1 MDDPQWVFVHMA
13 RPCFKRWS
21 PDLHLPTTM
30 IPTTPFSNSNSAT
43 PSTIIWWSSNASPTA
58 SLPLPHHSSSVASS
72 QGLTPI
78 CVARSRRSS
87 PCRYHRRW
95 SSLSFKRIS
104 LTTAVRVRGPC
115 RRPLPLLPVDL
126 PRTLLLAL
134 LFGAYLRRNWRR
146 PVTRAFVTI
155 VKTNGHR
162 AIVVSLVFSCL
173 LSKTTR
179 IFPTTVLLRKRL
191 CPPQVLPPRHQPHN
205 SAFMLSREYRR
216 QRHSAWMEPSATIV
230 LWPSVPHYLQGSCP
244 VEAVDTLLSD
254 HTNIRNTLHR
264 RLLKAKASMKC
275 SANAHRQDVQ
285 YSVSDWVN
293 VRLRPYHKTLVT
305 NQYHK
310 LSKRYFGPFQI
321 TELIAAVAYRLQIPK
336 TAKIHLVFHVLLLK
350 PHQGPP
356 PITSGTLP
364 TMVHD
369 NNPIVHPLTVS
380 N

>member
-1 MDDPQWVFVHMA
+1 M
-13 RPCFKRWS
+13 
-21 PDLHLPTTM
+21 
-30 IPTTPFSNSNSAT
+30 
-43 PSTIIWWSSNASPTA
+43 
-58 SLPLPHHSSSVASS
+58 
-72 QGLTPI
+72 
-78 CVARSRRSS
+78 
-87 PCRYHRRW
+87 
-95 SSLSFKRIS
+95 
-104 LTTAVRVRGPC
+104 
-115 RRPLPLLPVDL
+115 
-126 PRTLLLAL
+126 
-134 LFGAYLRRNWRR
+134 
-146 PVTRAFVTI
+146 
-155 VKTNGHR
+155 
-162 AIVVSLVFSCL
+162 
-173 LSKTTR
+173 
-179 IFPTTVLLRKRL
+179 
-191 CPPQVLPPRHQPHN
+191 
-205 SAFMLSREYRR
+205 
-216 QRHSAWMEPSATIV
+216 
-230 LWPSVPHYLQGSCP
+230 
-244 VEAVDTLLSD
+244 EAVDTLLSD

-293 VRLRPYHKTLVT
+293 VRLRPYHQTLVT